1 MIDENTHLR
10 AKIDDLIAFY
20 KGMIEIMEKKE
31 KRQED
36 TITELIE
43 VCKAQNNTLD
53 KFYKENQQL
62 KRWKSPIES
71 LISKLKGKPK

>member
-20 KGMIEIMEKKE
+20 KGTIEIMEKKE

-53 KFYKENQQL
+53 KFYKEIQQL
-62 KRWKSPIES
+62 NRWKSPIEW
-71 LISKLKGKPK
+71 LISKLKGKSK